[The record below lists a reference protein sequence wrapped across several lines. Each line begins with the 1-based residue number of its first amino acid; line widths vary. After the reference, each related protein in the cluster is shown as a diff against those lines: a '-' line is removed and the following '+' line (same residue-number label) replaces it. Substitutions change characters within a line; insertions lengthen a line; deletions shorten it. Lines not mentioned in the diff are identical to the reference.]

1 MSSSTEKNRQSKTS
15 EFQENLEILRQIQFF
30 SGLHLEALKVIAYL
44 CVRET
49 FRPGDYLFQKDDNDG
64 KAFYIVSGE
73 AALMREDK
81 RGESPQENYVEGEF
95 VGSLALLS
103 DMHRLF
109 SLKALTDM
117 TCLILTRD
125 KFAKVMEQF
134 PDLMPKVL
142 KSVVDSVRAWEE
154 RLLVD
159 QDGFC
164 EACRQKAG
172 VSLI

>member
-1 MSSSTEKNRQSKTS
+1 MEKKRQPKAS

-30 SGLHLEALKVIAYL
+30 SGLSLEALKVIAYL

-49 FRPGDYLFQKDDNDG
+49 FKPGDYLLHKDDNDG
-64 KAFYIVSGE
+64 KAFYIVSGK
-73 AALMREDK
+73 AGVLREDEG
-81 RGESPQENYVEGEF
+81 GEAPQEKYVEGEF
-95 VGSLALLS
+95 IGSLALLS
-103 DMHRLF
+103 DMRRLF

-134 PDLMPKVL
+134 PELMPKIL
-142 KSVVDSVRAWEE
+142 KSVVDGVRAWEE
-154 RLLVD
+154 RLLID
-159 QDGFC
+159 QDGLC